1 MVNKKV
7 EVAEMPEGAVMKL
20 QPTEKAVETK
30 ETGARGPINCLRNER
45 VIVRYILR
53 PTLMVPNKNHVLYG
67 GMAETATRTFTV
79 PRLSNGSFKNVLTND
94 EKEYLEQALGLEFNA
109 LSVHNR
115 KNNFWDD
122 SNPEG
127 FGRVVLHKQDN
138 YLDLSIPEEY
148 IKYKV
153 LLANKELIC
162 PSMQELEE
170 RPKATYQFVILS
182 ENAEASANL
191 KKVDATKNCWK
202 EFGKIEDDAATLKT
216 VIELIE
222 RRPLAPKTKLD
233 FLQSKVSSL
242 IESDPR
248 KVLSILKDEYLPAKV
263 LIKKGVEK
271 GVISWRNDLYYLRE
285 DGHPLCEM
293 GENSTL
299 NNAAKYLTSPK
310 NQDLKFT
317 LEAKVKE

>member
-1 MVNKKV
+1 MGKKRV
-7 EVAEMPEGAVMKL
+7 EEEFIENGET
-20 QPTEKAVETK
+20 QQIDQTEQS
-30 ETGARGPINCLRNER
+30 GPINCLRNER

-53 PTLMVPNKNHVLYG
+53 PSTMVPNKNHVLYG
-67 GMAETATRTFTV
+67 GMAETATRRFTV
-79 PRLSNGSFKNVLTND
+79 PRLSNGSFKNVLTNN
-94 EKEYLEQALGLEFNA
+94 EKEYLEQVMGLELNA

-127 FGRVVLHKQDN
+127 FGRVDLHKQDN

-153 LLANKELIC
+153 LLANKDQIC
-162 PSMQELEE
+162 PSMQELED

-182 ENAEASANL
+182 ENAEAASNL
-191 KKVDATKNCWK
+191 KRVDATKNCWK
-202 EFGKIEDDAATLKT
+202 EFGKVEDDADTLRT
-216 VIELIE
+216 IIELVE
-222 RRPLAPKTKLD
+222 KRPLAPKTKLD
-233 FLQSKVSSL
+233 FLQGKVSEL
-242 IESDPR
+242 IENDPR
-248 KVLSILKDEYLPAKV
+248 KMLGILTDPYLPAKT

-285 DGHPLCEM
+285 DGHPLCEL

-299 NNAAKYLTSPK
+299 NNAAKYISSAK
-310 NQDLKFT
+310 NQELKFT
-317 LEAKVKE
+317 IEAKVKE

>member
-1 MVNKKV
+1 MGKKRV
-7 EVAEMPEGAVMKL
+7 EGEFIENGEI
-20 QPTEKAVETK
+20 QQIDQTEQS
-30 ETGARGPINCLRNER
+30 GPVNCLRNER

-53 PTLMVPNKNHVLYG
+53 PSTMVPNKNHVLYG
-67 GMAETATRTFTV
+67 GMAETATRRFTV
-79 PRLSNGSFKNVLTND
+79 PRLSNGSFKNVLTNN
-94 EKEYLEQALGLEFNA
+94 EKEYLEQVMGLELNA

-127 FGRVVLHKQDN
+127 FGRVDLHKQDN

-153 LLANKELIC
+153 LLANKDQIC
-162 PSMQELEE
+162 PSMQELED

-182 ENAEASANL
+182 ENAEAASNL
-191 KKVDATKNCWK
+191 KRVDATKNCWK
-202 EFGKIEDDAATLKT
+202 EFGKVEDDADTLRT
-216 VIELIE
+216 IIELVE
-222 RRPLAPKTKLD
+222 KRPLAPKTKLD
-233 FLQSKVSSL
+233 FLQGKVSEL
-242 IESDPR
+242 IENDPR
-248 KVLSILKDEYLPAKV
+248 KMLGVLTDPYLPAKT

-285 DGHPLCEM
+285 DGHPLCEL

-299 NNAAKYLTSPK
+299 NNAAKYISSAK
-310 NQDLKFT
+310 NQELKFT
-317 LEAKVKE
+317 IEAKVKE

>member
-1 MVNKKV
+1 MASKKV
-7 EVAEMPEGAVMKL
+7 EVAEMPEVNETQ
-20 QPTEKAVETK
+20 QPIEQAEKTES
-30 ETGARGPINCLRNER
+30 RGPINCLRNER

-53 PTLMVPNKNHVLYG
+53 PSLMVPNKNHVLYG
-67 GMAETATRTFTV
+67 GMAETATRRFTV

-127 FGRVVLHKQDN
+127 FGRVELHKQDN

-271 GVISWRNDLYYLRE
+271 GLISWRNDLYYLRE

-299 NNAAKYLTSPK
+299 NNAAKYLTSLK
-310 NQDLKFT
+310 HQELKFQ

>member
-1 MVNKKV
+1 MAYKKRV
-7 EVAEMPEGAVMKL
+7 EEGEAPVVEQVAE
-20 QPTEKAVETK
+20 QTEQAEVKQD
-30 ETGARGPINCLRNER
+30 RGLVNCLRKER

-53 PTLMVPNKNHVLYG
+53 PSLMIQNKNHVLYG

-79 PRLSNGSFKNVLTND
+79 PRLSNGSFKNVLTKE
-94 EKEYLEQALGLEFNA
+94 EKDYLEYILGLEYNA

-115 KNNFWDD
+115 NNNFWDD

-138 YLDLSIPEEY
+138 YFDLSVPEEY

-153 LLANKELIC
+153 LLSNKDQIC

-182 ENAEASANL
+182 ENAEAATNL
-191 KKVDATKNCWK
+191 KRVDATKNCWK
-202 EFGKIEDDAATLKT
+202 EFGKIEDDADTLRT
-216 VIELIE
+216 VIELLE
-222 RRPLAPKTKLD
+222 KSPLAPKTKLD
-233 FLQSKVSSL
+233 FLQGKVSEL
-242 IESDPR
+242 IENNPR
-248 KVLSILKDEYLPAKV
+248 KVLEVLKDEYLPAKV
-263 LIKKGVEK
+263 LIKKSVEK
-271 GVISWRNDLYYLRE
+271 GLVSWRNDFYYLRE

-299 NNAAKYLTSPK
+299 NNAAKYITSPMR
-310 NQDLKFT
+310 QELKFM

>member
-1 MVNKKV
+1 MANKKV
-7 EVAEMPEGAVMKL
+7 EVAEMPEEAVMEL
-20 QPTEKAVETK
+20 QPTEKVVETK

-45 VIVRYILR
+45 IIVRYILR

>member
-1 MVNKKV
+1 MGKKRV
-7 EVAEMPEGAVMKL
+7 EGEFIENGEIEQMEEQAVHS
-20 QPTEKAVETK
+20 
-30 ETGARGPINCLRNER
+30 GPVNCLRNER

-53 PTLMVPNKNHVLYG
+53 PSTMVPNKNHVLYG
-67 GMAETATRTFTV
+67 GMAETATRRFTV
-79 PRLSNGSFKNVLTND
+79 PRLSNGSFKNVLTNN
-94 EKEYLEQALGLEFNA
+94 EKEYLEQVMGLELNA

-127 FGRVVLHKQDN
+127 FGRVDLHKQDN
-138 YLDLSIPEEY
+138 YLDLSIPEDY

-153 LLANKELIC
+153 LLANKDQIC

-182 ENAEASANL
+182 ENAEAASNL
-191 KKVDATKNCWK
+191 KRVDATKNCWK
-202 EFGKIEDDAATLKT
+202 EFGKIEDDADTLRT
-216 VIELIE
+216 IIELVE
-222 RRPLAPKTKLD
+222 KRPLAPKTKLD
-233 FLQSKVSSL
+233 FLQGKVSEL
-242 IESDPR
+242 IENDSRKMLGVLTDP
-248 KVLSILKDEYLPAKV
+248 YLPAKT

-285 DGHPLCEM
+285 DGHPLCEL

-299 NNAAKYLTSPK
+299 NNAAKYISSAK
-310 NQDLKFT
+310 NQELKFT
-317 LEAKVKE
+317 IEAKVKE

>member
-1 MVNKKV
+1 MARQRV
-7 EVAEMPEGAVMKL
+7 EVEKEEMEV
-20 QPTEKAVETK
+20 QTQVEQ
-30 ETGARGPINCLRNER
+30 EPQEEIHNEPVNCLRNER

-53 PTLMVPNKNHVLYG
+53 PSSMVPNKNHVLYG
-67 GMAETATRTFTV
+67 GMAETAIRRFTV
-79 PRLSNGSFKNVLTND
+79 PRLSNGSFKNVLTNS
-94 EKEYLEQALGLEFNA
+94 EKEYLEKVLGLEVNA

-127 FGRVVLHKQDN
+127 FGRVELHKQDN
-138 YLDLSIPEEY
+138 YLDLSNPMDY

-153 LLANKELIC
+153 LLCNKEQIAA
-162 PSMQELEE
+162 SMQDLEDK
-170 RPKATYQFVILS
+170 PKATYQYVIIS
-182 ENAEASANL
+182 ENAEAAVNL
-191 KKVDATKNCWK
+191 KRVDATKNCWK
-202 EFGKIEDDAATLKT
+202 EFGKIEDDADTLRT

-233 FLQSKVSSL
+233 FLQGKVSEL
-242 IESDPR
+242 IENDPR
-248 KVLSILKDEYLPAKV
+248 KVLAVLKDEYLPAKV
-263 LIKKGVEK
+263 LIKKCVEK
-271 GVISWRNDLYYLRE
+271 GLISWRNDLYYLRE

-299 NNAAKYLTSPK
+299 NNAAKYLTSLK
-310 NQDLKFT
+310 HQELKFQ